1 MKGQLT
7 VRLTD
12 ELEEQVTALARKLH
26 RKRSDVVR
34 LALERLIQE
43 KDESRGDMP
52 YDRVKDLIG
61 SVESGFADLGFNHR
75 EHLLKSKFH
84 KDA

>member
-12 ELEEQVTALARKLH
+12 ELEEGVAALARKLH

-34 LALERLIQE
+34 IALERFMREEGKVQ
-43 KDESRGDMP
+43 DDRP
-52 YDRVKDLIG
+52 YERVKNLLG
-61 SVESGFADLGFNHR
+61 SVESGVPDLGANHR
-75 EHLLKSKFH
+75 EHLKSKFRR
-84 KDA
+84 DA

>member
-12 ELEEQVTALARKLH
+12 ELEAGVETLARKLR

-34 LALERLIQE
+34 IALERLLRE
-43 KDESRGDMP
+43 EEGTAGDTP
-52 YDRVKDLIG
+52 YEQVKDLLG
-61 SVESGFADLGFNHR
+61 SVESGITDLGSNHR
-75 EHLLKSKFH
+75 EHLKSRLRRN
-84 KDA
+84 A